1 MKRTLYRANYGYLL
15 RHPWQLALAVLGISI
30 GVAVIVA
37 VDLANS
43 SSKKAFLLSMDA
55 VTGEATHQIIG
66 GLRGIDES
74 HYVDLRIQHGV
85 RSIAPVVQGYVTV
98 NETSLQVLGVDLF
111 AEQEMRTFSRQL
123 GSRDSSATSSET
135 KQAQPLF
142 RDMLTVP
149 GAVMMSRST
158 ANSLGIN
165 VGDRFDVLAGGKQHV
180 ALLLGTYANDA
191 AASLD
196 SLVTTDIATAQVWFG
211 MAGRLSRV
219 DVRITDGEPHLQ
231 AKLEMLLPADTT
243 LLSTATRTR
252 TTTEMSAAFMTNLS
266 AMSLLALLVGVF
278 LIYNSVSFSVLQ
290 RRRLI
295 GVLRALGATRR
306 QIFSLV
312 LTETAL
318 IGLVAASLGVA
329 SGIWL
334 GGQLLGLVSQSINDF
349 YFRVSVTDVSI
360 SAFSVSKG
368 IVAGMIAALV
378 ATIVPA
384 SEAASY
390 RPRLAMTRSALER
403 QTRRLLPFIALAGV
417 VTIALAAVVLTVSGR
432 SLVAGLISV
441 FMVILGFAL
450 CVPLAVKWST
460 YALSPFANQLAGTW
474 ARLAVS
480 GIGSSLSRTGVAI
493 VALAVAVSATIGVS
507 VMVDSFRGSVSDWLE
522 QTLQADIY
530 AGVRRGTLDPVL
542 LEELSQLSGI
552 VAFSSNRRSWHEDEN
567 GRTQVLATKMAPGS
581 YAGTE
586 ILDAD
591 PKDVWSLF
599 ERDDVVLVSEP
610 YAYRNRVS
618 RGDIVSLRTASGKTE
633 FRIVATY
640 QSYDIN
646 AAALLMSR
654 QTYDRHFDD
663 SGVDSI
669 GLYLD
674 DGVDAAD
681 VIAQMEAISR
691 GRQELLINSNVK
703 IRELSLQIFDR
714 TFVITDV
721 LYWLAV
727 GVAFIGIL
735 GAMLAL
741 QLERARDFAVLRAL
755 GMTPLQLGGM
765 ITLQTSVIGLL
776 SGLAAIP
783 LGLVMAYVLIEV
795 INRRAFGWQI
805 DMAIA
810 PDILLSAVLFA
821 VVAALLAGLYPAWRT
836 AQSQPALAIREE

>member
-1 MKRTLYRANYGYLL
+1 MKRALYRANYGYLL

-55 VTGEATHQIIG
+55 VTGKATHQIIG
-66 GLRGIDES
+66 GLSDIDEDL
-74 HYVDLRIQHGV
+74 YVELRVQHGI
-85 RSIAPVVQGYVTV
+85 RSIAPIVEGYVTI
-98 NETSLQVLGVDLF
+98 NERSLQVLGVDLF
-111 AEQEMRTFSRQL
+111 AEQEMRAFSSQL
-123 GSRDSSATSSET
+123 TPEDASDAT
-135 KQAQPLF
+135 QAQSVF
-142 RDMLTVP
+142 REMLTRP
-149 GAVMMSRST
+149 GAVMMSQPT
-158 ANSLGIN
+158 ADALGLTT
-165 VGDRFDVLAGGKQHV
+165 GDHFEVLAGGKIRP
-180 ALLLGTYANDA
+180 AILSGTYKSATETGLG
-191 AASLD
+191 SLF
-196 SLVTTDIATAQVWFG
+196 TTDIATAQAWFDK
-211 MAGRLSRV
+211 ANRLSRI
-219 DVRITDGEPHLQ
+219 DVRITDEDAG
-231 AKLEMLLPADTT
+231 LEERLEKLLPGDTT
-243 LLSTATRTR
+243 LLATATRTR
-252 TTTEMSAAFMTNLS
+252 TTTEMSAAFMTNLA
-266 AMSLLALLVGVF
+266 AMSLLALLVGLF

-295 GVLRALGATRR
+295 GILRALGTTRR
-306 QIFSLV
+306 QVITLV
-312 LTETAL
+312 LTETAG
-318 IGLVAASLGVA
+318 IGLIAATLGVMA
-329 SGIWL
+329 GIWL
-334 GGQLLGLVSQSINDF
+334 GGELLGLVSQSINDF
-349 YFRVSVTDVSI
+349 YFRVTVTDVSI
-360 SAFSVSKG
+360 STSSVTKG
-368 IVAGMIAALV
+368 VVAGIGAALV
-378 ATIVPA
+378 AAVVPA
-384 SEAASY
+384 IEASSY
-390 RPRLAMTRSALER
+390 RPRLSLTRSALEQ
-403 QTRRLLPFIALAGV
+403 QTRRLLPFVALAGV
-417 VTIALAAVVLTVSGR
+417 VTIALAMVVLAFSGR
-432 SLVAGLISV
+432 GLVAGLISV
-441 FMVILGFAL
+441 FMLILGFAL
-450 CVPLAVKWST
+450 CVPLVVK
-460 YALSPFANQLAGTW
+460 AAAHFLSPIAKRLGGVW
-474 ARLAVS
+474 ARLAVAD
-480 GIGSSLSRTGVAI
+480 IGSSLSRTGVAI

-530 AGVRRGTLDPVL
+530 AGMRRGTLDPVL
-542 LEELSQLSGI
+542 LKELSQISGV

-586 ILDAD
+586 ILDAN
-591 PKDVWSLF
+591 PKEVWSLF

-610 YAYRNRVS
+610 YAYRNQVTP
-618 RGDIVSLRTASGKTE
+618 GDSVALRTASGKTE
-633 FRIVATY
+633 FRIIATY

-674 DGVDAAD
+674 DGVDVAD

-755 GMTPLQLGGM
+755 GMTQLQLGGM
-765 ITLQTSVIGLL
+765 ITLQTSIIGLL

-821 VVAALLAGLYPAWRT
+821 VVAALLAGIYPAWRT
-836 AQSQPALAIREE
+836 AQSQPALAMREE

>member
-1 MKRTLYRANYGYLL
+1 MKRALYRANYGYLL

-55 VTGEATHQIIG
+55 VTGKATHQIIG
-66 GLRGIDES
+66 GLRDIDEDL
-74 HYVDLRIQHGV
+74 YVELRVQHGI
-85 RSIAPVVQGYVTV
+85 RSIAPIVEGYVTI
-98 NETSLQVLGVDLF
+98 NERSLQVLGVDLF
-111 AEQEMRTFSRQL
+111 AEQEMRAFTSQL
-123 GSRDSSATSSET
+123 TPEDASDAT
-135 KQAQPLF
+135 QAQSVF
-142 RDMLTVP
+142 REMLTRP
-149 GAVMMSRST
+149 GAVMMSQPT
-158 ANSLGIN
+158 ADALGLTT
-165 VGDRFDVLAGGKQHV
+165 GDHFEVLAGGKIRP
-180 ALLLGTYANDA
+180 AILSGTYKSA
-191 AASLD
+191 AETGLGN
-196 SLVTTDIATAQVWFG
+196 LFTTDIATAQAWFDK
-211 MAGRLSRV
+211 ANRLSRI
-219 DVRITDGEPHLQ
+219 DVRITDEDAG
-231 AKLEMLLPADTT
+231 LEERLEKLLPGDTT
-243 LLSTATRTR
+243 LLATATRTR
-252 TTTEMSAAFMTNLS
+252 TTTEMSAAFMTNLA
-266 AMSLLALLVGVF
+266 AMSLLALLVGLF

-295 GVLRALGATRR
+295 GILRALGTTRR
-306 QIFSLV
+306 QVITLV
-312 LTETAL
+312 LTETAG
-318 IGLVAASLGVA
+318 IGLIAATLGVLA
-329 SGIWL
+329 GIWL
-334 GGQLLGLVSQSINDF
+334 GGELLGLVSQSINDF
-349 YFRVSVTDVSI
+349 YFRVTVTDVSI
-360 SAFSVSKG
+360 SASSVTKG
-368 IVAGMIAALV
+368 VVAGIGAALV
-378 ATIVPA
+378 AAVVPA
-384 SEAASY
+384 IEASSY
-390 RPRLAMTRSALER
+390 RPRLSLTRSTLEQ
-403 QTRRLLPFIALAGV
+403 QTRRLLPFVALAGV
-417 VTIALAAVVLTVSGR
+417 VTIALAMVVLAFSGR
-432 SLVAGLISV
+432 GLVAGLISV
-441 FMVILGFAL
+441 FMLILGFAL
-450 CVPLAVKWST
+450 CVPLVVKAS
-460 YALSPFANQLAGTW
+460 AHFLSPIAKRLGGVW
-474 ARLAVS
+474 ARLAVAD
-480 GIGSSLSRTGVAI
+480 IGSSLSRTGVAI

-530 AGVRRGTLDPVL
+530 AGMRRGTLDPVL
-542 LEELSQLSGI
+542 LKELSEIPGV

-586 ILDAD
+586 ILDAN
-591 PKDVWSLF
+591 PKEVWSLF

-610 YAYRNRVS
+610 YAYRNRVTP
-618 RGDIVSLRTASGKTE
+618 GDSVALRTASGKTE
-633 FRIVATY
+633 FRIIATY

-674 DGVDAAD
+674 DGVDVAD
-681 VIAQMEAISR
+681 VIAQMETISR

-727 GVAFIGIL
+727 SVAFIGIL

-755 GMTPLQLGGM
+755 GMTQLQLGGM

-821 VVAALLAGLYPAWRT
+821 VVAALLAGIYPAWRT
-836 AQSQPALAIREE
+836 AQSQPALAMREE

>member
-1 MKRTLYRANYGYLL
+1 MKRALYRANYGYLL

-55 VTGEATHQIIG
+55 VTGKATHQIIG
-66 GLRGIDES
+66 GLRDIDEDL
-74 HYVDLRIQHGV
+74 YVELRVQHGI
-85 RSIAPVVQGYVTV
+85 RSIAPIVEGYVTV
-98 NETSLQVLGVDLF
+98 NERSLQVLGVDLF
-111 AEQEMRTFSRQL
+111 AEQEMRAFSSQL
-123 GSRDSSATSSET
+123 TPEDASDAT
-135 KQAQPLF
+135 QAQSVF
-142 RDMLTVP
+142 REMLTRP
-149 GAVMMSRST
+149 GAVMMSQPT
-158 ANSLGIN
+158 ANALGLAT
-165 VGDRFDVLAGGKQHV
+165 GDHFEVLAGGKIRP
-180 ALLLGTYANDA
+180 AILSGTYTSA
-191 AASLD
+191 AENGLGSLF
-196 SLVTTDIATAQVWFG
+196 TTDIATAQAWFDK
-211 MAGRLSRV
+211 ANRLSRI
-219 DVRITDGEPHLQ
+219 DVRITDEDAGLGER
-231 AKLEMLLPADTT
+231 LEKLLPGDTT
-243 LLSTATRTR
+243 LLATATRTR
-252 TTTEMSAAFMTNLS
+252 TTTEMSAAFMTNLA
-266 AMSLLALLVGVF
+266 AMSLLALLVGLF

-295 GVLRALGATRR
+295 GILRALGTTRR
-306 QIFSLV
+306 QVITLV
-312 LTETAL
+312 LTETAG
-318 IGLVAASLGVA
+318 IGLIAATLGVLA
-329 SGIWL
+329 GIWL
-334 GGQLLGLVSQSINDF
+334 GGELLGLVSQSINDF
-349 YFRVSVTDVSI
+349 YFRVTVTDVSI
-360 SAFSVSKG
+360 STSSVIKG
-368 IVAGMIAALV
+368 VVAGIGAALV
-378 ATIVPA
+378 AAVVPA
-384 SEAASY
+384 IEASSY
-390 RPRLAMTRSALER
+390 RPRLSLTRSALEQ
-403 QTRRLLPFIALAGV
+403 QTRRLLPFVALAGV
-417 VTIALAAVVLTVSGR
+417 VTIALAMVVLAFSGR
-432 SLVAGLISV
+432 GLVAGLISV
-441 FMVILGFAL
+441 FMLILGFAL
-450 CVPLAVKWST
+450 CVPLVVK
-460 YALSPFANQLAGTW
+460 AAAHFLSPIAKRLGGVW
-474 ARLAVS
+474 ARLAVAD
-480 GIGSSLSRTGVAI
+480 IGSSLSRTGVAI

-530 AGVRRGTLDPVL
+530 AGIRRGTLDPVL
-542 LEELSQLSGI
+542 LKELSQISGV

-586 ILDAD
+586 ILDAN
-591 PKDVWSLF
+591 PKEVWSLF

-610 YAYRNRVS
+610 YAYRNRVTP
-618 RGDIVSLRTASGKTE
+618 GDSVALRTASGKTE
-633 FRIVATY
+633 FRIIATY

-674 DGVDAAD
+674 DGVDVAD

-755 GMTPLQLGGM
+755 GMTQLQLGGM

-821 VVAALLAGLYPAWRT
+821 VVAALLAGIYPAWRT
-836 AQSQPALAIREE
+836 AQSQPALAMREE

>member
-1 MKRTLYRANYGYLL
+1 MKRALYRANYGYLL

-55 VTGEATHQIIG
+55 VTGKATHQIIG
-66 GLRGIDES
+66 GLSDIDEDL
-74 HYVDLRIQHGV
+74 YVELRVQHGI
-85 RSIAPVVQGYVTV
+85 RSIAPIVEGYVTI
-98 NETSLQVLGVDLF
+98 NERSLQVLGVDLF
-111 AEQEMRTFSRQL
+111 AEQEMRAFSSQL
-123 GSRDSSATSSET
+123 TPEDASDAT
-135 KQAQPLF
+135 QAQSVF
-142 RDMLTVP
+142 REMLTRP
-149 GAVMMSRST
+149 GAVMMSQPT
-158 ANSLGIN
+158 ADALGLTT
-165 VGDRFDVLAGGKQHV
+165 GDHFEVLAGGKIRP
-180 ALLLGTYANDA
+180 AILSGTYKSATETGLG
-191 AASLD
+191 SLF
-196 SLVTTDIATAQVWFG
+196 TTDIATAQAWFDK
-211 MAGRLSRV
+211 ANRLSRI
-219 DVRITDGEPHLQ
+219 DVRITDEDAG
-231 AKLEMLLPADTT
+231 LEDRLEKLLPGDTT
-243 LLSTATRTR
+243 LLATATRTR
-252 TTTEMSAAFMTNLS
+252 TTTEMSAAFMTNLA
-266 AMSLLALLVGVF
+266 AMSLLALLVGLF

-295 GVLRALGATRR
+295 GILRALGTTRR
-306 QIFSLV
+306 QVITLV
-312 LTETAL
+312 LTETAG
-318 IGLVAASLGVA
+318 IGLIAATLGVMA
-329 SGIWL
+329 GIWL
-334 GGQLLGLVSQSINDF
+334 GGELLGLVSQSINDF
-349 YFRVSVTDVSI
+349 YFRVTVTDVSI
-360 SAFSVSKG
+360 STSSVTKG
-368 IVAGMIAALV
+368 VVAGIGAALV
-378 ATIVPA
+378 AAVVPA
-384 SEAASY
+384 IEASSY
-390 RPRLAMTRSALER
+390 RPRLSLTRSALEQ
-403 QTRRLLPFIALAGV
+403 QTRRLLPFVALAGV
-417 VTIALAAVVLTVSGR
+417 VTIALAMVVLAFSGR
-432 SLVAGLISV
+432 GLVAGLISV
-441 FMVILGFAL
+441 FMLILGFAL
-450 CVPLAVKWST
+450 CVPLVVK
-460 YALSPFANQLAGTW
+460 AAAHFLSPIAKRLGGVW
-474 ARLAVS
+474 ARLAVAD
-480 GIGSSLSRTGVAI
+480 IGSSLSRTGVAI

-530 AGVRRGTLDPVL
+530 AGIRRGTLDPVL
-542 LEELSQLSGI
+542 LKELSQISGV

-586 ILDAD
+586 ILDAN
-591 PKDVWSLF
+591 PKEVWSLF

-610 YAYRNRVS
+610 YAYRNRVTP
-618 RGDIVSLRTASGKTE
+618 GDSVALRTASGKTE
-633 FRIVATY
+633 FRIIATY

-674 DGVDAAD
+674 DGVDVAD

-755 GMTPLQLGGM
+755 GMTQLQLGGM
-765 ITLQTSVIGLL
+765 ITLQTSIIGLL

-821 VVAALLAGLYPAWRT
+821 VVAALLAGIYPAWRT
-836 AQSQPALAIREE
+836 AQSQPALAMREE